1 MENEKAKKLAEMVS
15 GLPEQMQNL
24 ALNYIQGL
32 VDGRAI
38 REAMEKKKKEE
49 TETREGA

>member
-38 REAMEKKKKEE
+38 REAMEKKKEE